1 MLDTLEGRFKSWS
14 DPKES
19 PQATDLE
26 RFKAEYV
33 WYEEN
38 AQYWMTSKGHQH
50 LAKNWPWPLDSV
62 PDLFQKDLTRAK
74 QQQAGT
80 IAGPSGTGPD
90 DFMQSLDEAFGP
102 GREVDPDEMGD
113 LSIFDQFEYK

>member
-38 AQYWMTSKGHQH
+38 AQYWVTSKGHQH
-50 LAKNWPWPLDSV
+50 LAKTWPWPLNSV

-80 IAGPSGTGPD
+80 IAGPSGTGPE
-90 DFMQSLDEAFGP
+90 DFMEGLNHVFGSD
-102 GREVDPDEMGD
+102 GEVDIDD
-113 LSIFDQFEYK
+113 LGYVDMLDG